1 MEDTFSN
8 EPPSASAGAGT
19 SVERNAIPPPP
30 IESPAMSS
38 SGKRHAGSFRA
49 LPDLRQSHSISD
61 GGSMCIA
68 SSKRSSSFSSIR
80 AGNHH
85 SSSASETYI
94 ASLIDDLQSSLNAL
108 SAYPSLPKLE
118 EWAILVHECL
128 SRESRKFHSVHH
140 VFEIS
145 AGCDPLQLLGAF
157 FRDAI
162 NCVTDGGFTA
172 KQEALVGDIVIRKNT
187 EETFY
192 TLTKDTDQLVD
203 LIMEIF
209 GLEPGQEVSSKY
221 RGLDVFLS
229 AVLMARVLRETL
241 SEPLLALVA
250 VCMEAT
256 IPFRRPDSSTG
267 RTARDTLYERLERAN
282 NKYQLKMK
290 TSEMVEAVQRAAD
303 LNNRNLGNFAS
314 EDAVFF
320 LDHTWSLLPERSAS
334 LRRSY
339 LYSVNDMCAACREM
353 EIFLSNLDTN
363 VVFQS
368 FRGLPN
374 EGEMEF
380 FKQRL
385 SSNLAKGRKYMRAK
399 LLALELCAALATLTG
414 GDVPMSFFAGD
425 LPTHNYHSDR
435 LGLAIPAFDYK
446 ELTKDCDYDV
456 YIILN
461 RGRQLEQSFD
471 TRNAP
476 IAAYVYATLGDD
488 GISAALELCS
498 IPMTPESSRQL
509 LTHLPRQSVQLIAT
523 DIGRIAVSRARAI
536 QKLMVELFGREGQ
549 EEDQVVAES

>member
-1 MEDTFSN
+1 
-8 EPPSASAGAGT
+8 
-19 SVERNAIPPPP
+19 
-30 IESPAMSS
+30 
-38 SGKRHAGSFRA
+38 
-49 LPDLRQSHSISD
+49 
-61 GGSMCIA
+61 MCIA

-94 ASLIDDLQSSLNAL
+94 ASLIDDLQSSLHAL

-128 SRESRKFHSVHH
+128 SRASRKFHSVHH

-162 NCVTDGGFTA
+162 NCVTDGGFTT
-172 KQEALVGDIVIRKNT
+172 KQEALVGDIVIKKNT
-187 EETFY
+187 EEGFY
-192 TLTKDTDQLVD
+192 TLTKETDQLVD

-209 GLEPGQEVSSKY
+209 GLEPGQDVSAKY
-221 RGLDVFLS
+221 GGLDVFLS

-241 SEPLLALVA
+241 SEPLLAQIA

-256 IPFRRPDSSTG
+256 IPFRRPNASTG
-267 RTARDTLYERLERAN
+267 RTALDALYERLERAN
-282 NKYQLKMK
+282 MKYQLKMQR
-290 TSEMVEAVQRAAD
+290 TEMVEAIQRAAD

-339 LYSVNDMCAACREM
+339 LYTVNDMCAACHEM

-368 FRGLPN
+368 FRGIPN

-385 SSNLAKGRKYMRAK
+385 SSNLAKGCKYMRAK
-399 LLALELCAALATLTG
+399 LLALEVCAALATLSG

-498 IPMTPESSRQL
+498 IPMTAESSRQL
-509 LTHLPRQSVQLIAT
+509 LTHLPRRSVQLIAT
-523 DIGRIAVSRARAI
+523 GVGRIAVSRTRAI
-536 QKLMVELFGREGQ
+536 QKLMVELFGQEGQ
-549 EEDQVVAES
+549 KEDQVTAES